1 MLIDMLKEM
10 RLPAGL
16 RDITESVVGLLPAS
30 PKHEKLEKE
39 VEAYCTTCDRI
50 TAQRAVWVGRIMKG
64 RQCVKCG
71 LVTKPDPAL
80 LGRCY
85 VEEVL
90 ARAAAKPE
98 SLRRETWG
106 HRLLYAPFRI
116 VTKSLEEG
124 RYVADLIL
132 DEREW
137 VNSPHQR
144 PAGSSEK

>member
-1 MLIDMLKEM
+1 MLMDLFKGM
-10 RLPAGL
+10 RLPEGL
-16 RDITESVVGLLPAS
+16 RDITESVVGMLPAS
-30 PKHEKLEKE
+30 PKHEKLQKE
-39 VEAYCTTCDRI
+39 VEAYCTTCNHI
-50 TAQRAVWVGRIMKG
+50 TGQRAVWVGRIMKG
-64 RQCVKCG
+64 RQCAECG

-98 SLRRETWG
+98 SLRHESWG
-106 HRLLYAPFRI
+106 HCLVYAPFRI
-116 VTKSLEEG
+116 ITKSLEEG

-137 VNSPHQR
+137 VNSPH
-144 PAGSSEK
+144 EKPENPSAR